1 MMLRCTKAKMS
12 WNSKKK
18 WNLLV
23 AEEGH
28 NLHHLFN
35 KDNNSGLVVRNVTLA
50 YSHQQRIDNNKL
62 ISSKFKMTRVALRQ
76 MWQAMRK
83 YQSILSLFNQ
93 MLNRNSWSC
102 LKFLNKLL
110 RRLKQKISLFKSRIK
125 IWKRLMIKI
134 NQYQLLLCSTLIR
147 RLSLFKL

>member
-1 MMLRCTKAKMS
+1 MMLRCTKAKMI

-18 WNLLV
+18 WNSLV

-35 KDNNSGLVVRNVTLA
+35 KDNNSGLVVRNVILA
-50 YSHQQRIDNNKL
+50 YSHQQRIDSNKL
-62 ISSKFKMTRVALRQ
+62 ISSKIKMTRVALRQ

-83 YQSILSLFNQ
+83 YQSILNLFNQ

-110 RRLKQKISLFKSRIK
+110 RRLKQRIFLFKSRIK
-125 IWKRLMIKI
+125 IWKRLMIRI
-134 NQYQLLLCSTLIR
+134 DRYQLLLCSTLIR
-147 RLSLFKL
+147 RLSL